1 MQTLIETGLDDKNF
15 HIKSNAPNY
24 YHPGK
29 SGAIYQDS
37 KSDKPIAFFGE
48 IHPNINQKLQIKTE
62 ALILFEI
69 FLDRIELH
77 KNKLKDQKNKYEY
90 SDFQK
95 SERDFAFIIDKNLNV
110 QELVKIIYKIDN
122 NLIKNVKVFDL
133 YEGENI
139 PSDKKSIAL
148 NVTIQSL
155 QKSLNDK
162 DLEKINNL
170 IISTVESKTGAKK
183 LDPKMSTIDNIRNF
197 AIIAHIDH
205 GKSTIADR
213 IIHKCGGLTEREMKA
228 QVLDSMDIER
238 ERGITIKAQT
248 VKLNYKSKDGKDYI
262 LNIIDTPGHVD
273 FSYEVSRSLYACEGS
288 ILIVDSTQ
296 GVEAQTLANVY
307 QAMDTNHEIIPILNK
322 IDLPASEIEKTK
334 NQIEEVIGIDTSN
347 SVPCS
352 GKTGEGID
360 EILEKIIQTLPPPRG
375 NKNDILKCLL
385 VDSWYDSYLG
395 VVILIRVIDGKIKKN
410 MKIKMMSTNQEHIVE
425 KVGVFTPKPKDM
437 DELNS
442 GEIGFII
449 TGIKNLSD
457 TKVGDTICEAN
468 KPLKEALPGFKPSKP
483 VVFCGLFPVDSS
495 EYQKLKDG
503 LAKLKL
509 NDSSFSYEPES
520 SSALGLGFRCGF
532 LGLLHLEIITERL
545 EREFDINLLTTTPGV
560 VYKVHLNNDKVL
572 DLQNPSNLPDPT
584 IIKYIE
590 EPWIKATIITPDQY
604 LGPIIKIC
612 QNKRGIQTNLNYSGN
627 RAVLNYEIPLNEVV
641 FDFNDRLK
649 SITSGYASFDYEI
662 IGHREGELVKLSILV
677 NGEPVDALAM
687 MVHKDFAQTIG
698 REVCEKL
705 KDLIP
710 RHNFMIPIQAAIG
723 GKIIARE
730 TIKGF
735 KKDVL
740 TKIHGGGARD
750 RKRKLLDKQKKG
762 KARSKQFGKVEIPQ
776 EAFIGVLKINKD

>member
-1 MQTLIETGLDDKNF
+1 MT
-15 HIKSNAPNY
+15 
-24 YHPGK
+24 
-29 SGAIYQDS
+29 
-37 KSDKPIAFFGE
+37 
-48 IHPNINQKLQIKTE
+48 
-62 ALILFEI
+62 
-69 FLDRIELH
+69 
-77 KNKLKDQKNKYEY
+77 
-90 SDFQK
+90 
-95 SERDFAFIIDKNLNV
+95 
-110 QELVKIIYKIDN
+110 KIDH
-122 NLIKNVKVFDL
+122 
-133 YEGENI
+133 
-139 PSDKKSIAL
+139 
-148 NVTIQSL
+148 
-155 QKSLNDK
+155 
-162 DLEKINNL
+162 
-170 IISTVESKTGAKK
+170 
-183 LDPKMSTIDNIRNF
+183 IRNF

-213 IIHKCGGLTEREMKA
+213 IIHNCGGLTEREMKA

-248 VKLNYKSKDGKDYI
+248 VKLNYKAKDGKEYI

-307 QAMDTNHEIIPILNK
+307 QALDTKHEIVPVLNK
-322 IDLPASEIEKTK
+322 VDLPASDLEKTK
-334 NQIEEVIGIDTSN
+334 KQIEDVIGIDTEN
-347 SVPCS
+347 AIPCS

-360 EILEKIIQTLPPPRG
+360 NILEQIIVSLPAPEGERDA
-375 NKNDILKCLL
+375 NLKCLL
-385 VDSWYDSYLG
+385 VDSWYDTYMG
-395 VVILIRVIDGKIKKN
+395 VVILVRVIDGKISKN
-410 MKIKMMSTNQEHIVE
+410 MKIKMMSTNQEYIIE
-425 KVGVFTPKPKDM
+425 KVGVFTPKATDVN
-437 DELNS
+437 ELNA
-442 GEIGFII
+442 GEIGFIT
-449 TGIKNLSD
+449 TGIKILSE
-457 TKVGDTICEAN
+457 TKVGDTICDAS
-468 KPLKEALPGFKPSKP
+468 KPHQEALPGFKPSKP

-503 LAKLKL
+503 LGKLQL
-509 NDSSFSYEPES
+509 NDASFSYEAES

-560 VYKVHLNNDKVL
+560 VYKIHMNKGEIIE
-572 DLQNPSNLPDPT
+572 LQNPSSLPEPT
-584 IIKYIE
+584 LIKYIE

-604 LGPIIKIC
+604 LGAIIKVC
-612 QNKRGIQTNLNYSGN
+612 QDKRGVQTNLSYSGN

-649 SITSGYASFDYEI
+649 SMTSGYASFDYEI
-662 IGHREGELVKLSILV
+662 IGHREGDLVKLGILV
-677 NGEPVDALAM
+677 NAEPVDALSM
-687 MVHKDFAQTIG
+687 MVHKDFAQTVG

-705 KDLIP
+705 RDLIP
-710 RHNFMIPIQAAIG
+710 RHNFMIPVQAAIG

-762 KARSKQFGKVEIPQ
+762 KARGKQFGKVEIPQ
-776 EAFIGVLKINKD
+776 EAFIGVLKISKEK

>member
-1 MQTLIETGLDDKNF
+1 M
-15 HIKSNAPNY
+15 S
-24 YHPGK
+24 
-29 SGAIYQDS
+29 
-37 KSDKPIAFFGE
+37 
-48 IHPNINQKLQIKTE
+48 
-62 ALILFEI
+62 
-69 FLDRIELH
+69 
-77 KNKLKDQKNKYEY
+77 
-90 SDFQK
+90 
-95 SERDFAFIIDKNLNV
+95 
-110 QELVKIIYKIDN
+110 
-122 NLIKNVKVFDL
+122 
-133 YEGENI
+133 
-139 PSDKKSIAL
+139 
-148 NVTIQSL
+148 
-155 QKSLNDK
+155 SLN
-162 DLEKINNL
+162 
-170 IISTVESKTGAKK
+170 
-183 LDPKMSTIDNIRNF
+183 NIRNF

-213 IIHKCGGLTEREMKA
+213 IIHKCGGLTEREMKD

-248 VKLNYKSKDGKDYI
+248 VKLNYKSKDGKEYI

-307 QAMDTNHEIIPILNK
+307 QALDINHEIIPVLNK
-322 IDLPASEIEKTK
+322 IDLPASDLDRTK
-334 NQIEEVIGIDTSN
+334 KQIEDVIGIDTSN
-347 SVPCS
+347 AVPCS
-352 GKTGEGID
+352 GKTGEGIED
-360 EILEKIIQTLPPPRG
+360 ILESIVSTLPPPKG
-375 NKNDILKCLL
+375 ETKEQLKCLL

-395 VVILIRVIDGKIKKN
+395 VIILVRVIDGTLKKN
-410 MKIKMMSTNQEHIVE
+410 MKIKMMSTNQEYIVE
-425 KVGVFTPKPKDM
+425 KVGVFTPKAKDI
-437 DELNS
+437 DELKS

-457 TKVGDTICEAN
+457 TKVGDTICEAQN
-468 KPLKEALPGFKPSKP
+468 PLKKALPGFKPSKP

-503 LAKLKL
+503 LAKLQL
-509 NDSSFSYEPES
+509 NDSSFSYEAES

-560 VYKVHLNNDKVL
+560 VYKVHLNNGNIQ

-584 IIKYIE
+584 LIKFIE

-604 LGPIIKIC
+604 LGSIMKLC
-612 QNKRGIQTNLNYSGN
+612 QNKRGIQKNLNYSGN
-627 RAVLNYEIPLNEVV
+627 RAVLSYEIPLNEVV

-649 SITSGYASFDYEI
+649 SMTSGYASFDYEI
-662 IGHREGELVKLSILV
+662 MSHKEGDLVKLGILV
-677 NGEPVDALAM
+677 NSEPVDALAM
-687 MVHKDFAQTIG
+687 MVHKDFAQNIG

-710 RHNFMIPIQAAIG
+710 RHNFMIPVQAAIG

-762 KARSKQFGKVEIPQ
+762 KARSKQFGRVEIPQ
-776 EAFIGVLKINKD
+776 EAFIGVLKINKE

>member
-1 MQTLIETGLDDKNF
+1 MSSIE
-15 HIKSNAPNY
+15 
-24 YHPGK
+24 
-29 SGAIYQDS
+29 
-37 KSDKPIAFFGE
+37 
-48 IHPNINQKLQIKTE
+48 
-62 ALILFEI
+62 
-69 FLDRIELH
+69 
-77 KNKLKDQKNKYEY
+77 
-90 SDFQK
+90 
-95 SERDFAFIIDKNLNV
+95 
-110 QELVKIIYKIDN
+110 
-122 NLIKNVKVFDL
+122 
-133 YEGENI
+133 
-139 PSDKKSIAL
+139 
-148 NVTIQSL
+148 
-155 QKSLNDK
+155 
-162 DLEKINNL
+162 
-170 IISTVESKTGAKK
+170 
-183 LDPKMSTIDNIRNF
+183 NIRNF

-248 VKLNYKSKDGKDYI
+248 VKLNYKSKSGENYI

-307 QAMDTNHEIIPILNK
+307 QALDSNHEIIPILNK
-322 IDLPASEIEKTK
+322 IDLPASDVERSNK
-334 NQIEEVIGIDTSN
+334 QIEDVIGIDTKN
-347 SVPCS
+347 SIPCS

-360 EILEKIIQTLPPPRG
+360 EILEKIIEILPCPAG
-375 NKNDILKCLL
+375 KINEKLKCLL
-385 VDSWYDSYLG
+385 VDSWYDTYLG
-395 VVILIRVIDGKIKKN
+395 VVILVRIIDGKLKKN
-410 MKIKMMSTNQEHIVE
+410 MKIKMMSNNKEYIVE
-425 KVGVFTPKPKDM
+425 KVGVFTPKAKDSN
-437 DELNS
+437 ELNA
-442 GEIGFII
+442 GEIGFIT
-449 TGIKNLSD
+449 TGIKELSE
-457 TKVGDTICEAN
+457 TKVGDTICDAN
-468 KPLKEALPGFKPSKP
+468 YPLKDALPGFKPSKP

-509 NDSSFSYEPES
+509 NDASFTYEAET

-532 LGLLHLEIITERL
+532 LGLLHLEIVTERL

-560 VYKVHLNNDKVL
+560 VYKVHMNNGELKN
-572 DLQNPSNLPDPT
+572 LQNPSNLPDPT
-584 IIKYIE
+584 LIKLIE

-604 LGPIIKIC
+604 LGSIMKLC
-612 QNKRGIQTNLNYSGN
+612 QNKRGIQTNLSYSGN
-627 RAVLNYEIPLNEVV
+627 RAVINYEVPLNEVV

-649 SITSGYASFDYEI
+649 SMTSGYASFDYEI
-662 IGHREGELVKLSILV
+662 IGHKEGDLVKMGILV
-677 NGEPVDALAM
+677 NSEPVDALAM
-687 MVHKDFAQTIG
+687 MVHKDFAQSIG

-710 RHNFMIPIQAAIG
+710 RHNFMIPVQAAIG

-776 EAFIGVLKINKD
+776 EAFIGVLKISKEI

>member
-1 MQTLIETGLDDKNF
+1 MSSLD
-15 HIKSNAPNY
+15 H
-24 YHPGK
+24 
-29 SGAIYQDS
+29 
-37 KSDKPIAFFGE
+37 
-48 IHPNINQKLQIKTE
+48 
-62 ALILFEI
+62 
-69 FLDRIELH
+69 
-77 KNKLKDQKNKYEY
+77 
-90 SDFQK
+90 
-95 SERDFAFIIDKNLNV
+95 
-110 QELVKIIYKIDN
+110 
-122 NLIKNVKVFDL
+122 
-133 YEGENI
+133 
-139 PSDKKSIAL
+139 
-148 NVTIQSL
+148 
-155 QKSLNDK
+155 
-162 DLEKINNL
+162 
-170 IISTVESKTGAKK
+170 
-183 LDPKMSTIDNIRNF
+183 IRNF

-213 IIHKCGGLTEREMKA
+213 IIQRCGGLSDREMKA
-228 QVLDSMDIER
+228 QVLDSMEIER

-248 VKLNYKSKDGKDYI
+248 VKLNYKSKNGKEYI

-307 QAMDTNHEIIPILNK
+307 QALDTNHEIIPILNK
-322 IDLPASEIEKTK
+322 IDLPASNIDKTK
-334 NQIEEVIGIDTSN
+334 QQIEDVIGIDTQN
-347 SVPCS
+347 VVPCS

-360 EILEKIIQTLPPPRG
+360 EILEQIIQTLPPPKG
-375 NKNDILKCLL
+375 FQNENLKCLL

-395 VVILIRVIDGKIKKN
+395 VVTLVRVIDGTLKKN
-410 MKIKMMSTNQEHIVE
+410 MKIKMMSTNQEYVVE
-425 KVGVFTPKPKDM
+425 KVGVFTPKPKDIE
-437 DELNS
+437 ELNC

-457 TKVGDTICEAN
+457 TKVGDTICDAT
-468 KPLKEALPGFKPSKP
+468 KPIKNALPGFKPSKP

-503 LAKLKL
+503 LAKLQL
-509 NDSSFSYEPES
+509 NDSSFSYEAES

-560 VYKVHLNNDKVL
+560 VYKVHLNKGEVL

-584 IIKYIE
+584 LIKLIE

-604 LGPIIKIC
+604 LGSVMKLC
-612 QNKRGIQTNLNYSGN
+612 QNKRGVQTNLNYSGN

-641 FDFNDRLK
+641 FDFNDRIK
-649 SITSGYASFDYEI
+649 SLTSGYASFDYEI
-662 IGHREGELVKLSILV
+662 IGHKEGDLVKLSILV
-677 NGEPVDALAM
+677 NTEQVDALSM
-687 MVHKDFAQTIG
+687 MVHKDFAQSIG

-710 RHNFMIPIQAAIG
+710 RHNFMIPVQAAIG

-776 EAFIGVLKINKD
+776 EAFIGVLRINKD